1 WIVNS
6 FNQYNVEITKGK
18 IFFVTIMIIYG
29 WLGGMCSVA
38 YTDTMQGIA
47 LFVGAII
54 LFIGSVIYFGSVG
67 EATEFASRV
76 SPEKIGVPDFEGVVS
91 WFSMLILVT
100 IGAAIYPHAIQRIYA
115 AGSELNLK
123 RSLTWMAWAPFL
135 TSGVVFLIGIIGI

>member
-1 WIVNS
+1 V
-6 FNQYNVEITKGK
+6 ITVRYVPYLYAM
-18 IFFVTIMIIYG
+18 IFFVTILIIYC
-29 WLGGMCSVA
+29 WLGVIRSFV

-47 LFVGAII
+47 LFVGVII

-135 TSGVVFLIGIIGI
+135 TSGVVFLIGIIGIK